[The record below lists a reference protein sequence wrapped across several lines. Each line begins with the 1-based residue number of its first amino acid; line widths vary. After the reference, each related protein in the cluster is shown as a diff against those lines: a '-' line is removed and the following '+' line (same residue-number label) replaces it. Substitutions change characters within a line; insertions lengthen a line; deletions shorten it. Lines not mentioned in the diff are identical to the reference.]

1 MTLKLFFLG
10 TNLIVSCLYFQLQK
24 LWLRTYQVSSGWRAA
39 VCAGVCYHQAD
50 KCFPSWRSETKFIF
64 TDSRKPPPQW
74 THLQRQ
80 QVEYSEELHKVVA
93 PDQRQKQNNILSTD
107 FYWHSI
113 NNKKVKNSFI
123 VLATISISNNNIIL
137 VVNGLMCLMAVFYNS
152 KLL

>member
-1 MTLKLFFLG
+1 MCP
-10 TNLIVSCLYFQLQK
+10 V
-24 LWLRTYQVSSGWRAA
+24 
-39 VCAGVCYHQAD
+39 
-50 KCFPSWRSETKFIF
+50 FIF
-64 TDSRKPPPQW
+64 SYKNYGSGPTKYPLADVLQFVLEFATTKPTSVSPAEDLRPNSSSP
-74 THLQRQ
+74 TPASHPLSEPISKDNRLSTQRIR
-80 QVEYSEELHKVVA
+80 ELHRVVA